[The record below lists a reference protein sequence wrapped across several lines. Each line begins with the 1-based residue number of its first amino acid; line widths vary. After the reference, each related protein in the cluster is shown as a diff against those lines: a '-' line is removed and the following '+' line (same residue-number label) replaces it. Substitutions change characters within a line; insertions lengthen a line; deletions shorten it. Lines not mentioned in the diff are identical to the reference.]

1 MITLYEFAPSGN
13 CHKIR
18 MLLSF
23 LGLDYQSVKIN
34 GSEREQ
40 KSAEFLAKNPFGQ
53 VPVLQDGDIIIRDS
67 QAILVYLAKQYGSE
81 KWWPNDAKTL
91 ADITA
96 WLSTAANEVARGPAT
111 LRAMHKFGRTINVD
125 EAQQFTN
132 NVMAV
137 LENHFSQ
144 HAWLVG
150 DHISIADLAIYP
162 YIALGS
168 EGKIDLANYVA
179 IQQWFQRIQ
188 ALPAY
193 VGMPGM

>member
-23 LGLDYQSVKIN
+23 LGLDYQSVKVN
-34 GSEREQ
+34 GSDREQ
-40 KSAEFLAKNPFGQ
+40 KSPEFLSKNPFGQ
-53 VPVLQDGDIIIRDS
+53 VPVLQDGDIFIRDS
-67 QAILVYLAKQYGSE
+67 QAILVYLAKQYGDETWLS
-81 KWWPNDAKTL
+81 NDAVTL
-91 ADITA
+91 AEITA

-111 LRAMHKFGRTINVD
+111 LRAHYKFGRAINIEEV
-125 EAQQFTN
+125 QQITA
-132 NVMAV
+132 NVLSV
-137 LENHFSQ
+137 LETHLSTNT
-144 HAWLVG
+144 WLVG

-162 YIALGS
+162 YIALAG
-168 EGKIDLANYVA
+168 EGQIDLANYVS
-179 IQQWFQRIQ
+179 IKQWLQRIQ